1 MSILTSAVDER
12 SARCGCRGGNSDG
25 VPTAV
30 VRQLQDQ
37 DLPAVIASDALAFG
51 VSRHDVISA
60 LFAHSSSY
68 GLFGESKLCAFA
80 LCRRFGRGD
89 VIGPV
94 VATNDE
100 GAIAVVRH
108 PPTWPSSWTMAGSIR
123 CGAWVLRRRPL
134 IARQCPA
141 IVSRCA
147 GTVSTTCQRY
157 QGDRFSERK
166 FAYRT
171 AAGATQP
178 LAGDGGNISHN
189 RPSYSRSGSR
199 PGRGTVANRNH

>member
-1 MSILTSAVDER
+1 
-12 SARCGCRGGNSDG
+12 
-25 VPTAV
+25 V

-89 VIGPV
+89 VIGLV

-100 GAIAVVRH
+100 GAIAVVRPH
-108 PPTWPSSWTMAGSIR
+108 VLKHDGVFLRLDTHREDGDPLSASLYRERMTLVPTEHSGVAHEPAHD
-123 CGAWVLRRRPL
+123 RPL
-134 IARQCPA
+134 LAQCCHSA
-141 IVSRCA
+141 
-147 GTVSTTCQRY
+147 
-157 QGDRFSERK
+157 
-166 FAYRT
+166 
-171 AAGATQP
+171 
-178 LAGDGGNISHN
+178 
-189 RPSYSRSGSR
+189 
-199 PGRGTVANRNH
+199 